1 MYQEFVKL
9 TQDSLKPMMQLAEKN
24 TALTVDML
32 KSQSEKA
39 ADLLESNLTH
49 FQALTQAKDFNGA
62 VQLQQKYVET
72 LGEKL
77 VTAGK
82 ENAAAVKVAMDE
94 AGKAFEGSLAEVQAQ
109 AKKTAEKVE
118 KEMTKAT
125 KKAA

>member
-9 TQDSLKPMMQLAEKN
+9 TQESLKPMMQLAEKN

-39 ADLLESNLTH
+39 AELLESNLSH
-49 FQALTQAKDFNGA
+49 FLVLSQAKDFNGA
-62 VQLQQKYVET
+62 AQLQQKYVET
-72 LGEKL
+72 LSEKI
-77 VTAGK
+77 VTASK
-82 ENAAAVKVAMDE
+82 ENAAALKVALDE
-94 AGKAFEGSLAEVQAQ
+94 AGKAFEGSLAEVQAH

-118 KEMTKAT
+118 KEMTKAA